1 MESEITDKLSFSDV
15 DLASLPQIAEAIYN
29 FARGY
34 KIWLF
39 KAEMG
44 GGKTTFISHLAT
56 FLEVE
61 DHVSSP
67 TFGLVNEYMSNIEG
81 AIYHFDFY
89 RIKNEQEAFEIGVEE
104 YFYSGKL
111 CLIEWPE
118 MIPSFIPDQFLLI
131 EISLSKELTKRNFK
145 ISKHGKGSF

>member
-1 MESEITDKLSFSDV
+1 MESEISENISFSDI
-15 DLASLPQIAEAIYN
+15 DLEGLSNVVAEIYD
-29 FARGY
+29 FGKSY

-44 GGKTTFISHLAT
+44 GGKTTFISRLCD

-67 TFGLVNEYMSNIEG
+67 TFGLVNEYMSAKAG
-81 AIYHFDFY
+81 KIYHFDFY
-89 RIKNEQEAFEIGVEE
+89 RIKNEQEAFEIGVED
-104 YFYSGKL
+104 YFYSGNL

-131 EISLSKELTKRNFK
+131 EIRLSREQTKRNFK
-145 ISKHGKGSF
+145 ISKHG

>member
-1 MESEITDKLSFSDV
+1 MESEISENLLISDL
-15 DLASLPQIAEAIYN
+15 DLEDLPQAAAEIYN
-29 FARGY
+29 FGRSY
-34 KIWLF
+34 DIWLF

-44 GGKTTFISHLAT
+44 GGKTTFISCLSE

-67 TFGLVNEYMSNIEG
+67 TFGLVNEYMSAKAGE
-81 AIYHFDFY
+81 IYHFDFY
-89 RIKNEQEAFEIGVEE
+89 RIKNEQEAFEIGVED

-118 MIPSFIPDQFLLI
+118 MIPSFIPDRFLLI
-131 EISLSKELTKRNFK
+131 EISLSNEQTKRNFK
-145 ISKHGKGSF
+145 VSKHG

>member
-1 MESEITDKLSFSDV
+1 MESEISENLEFSDISLE
-15 DLASLPQIAEAIYN
+15 DLPNTVAEIYDFGKN
-29 FARGY
+29 C

-39 KAEMG
+39 KAAMG
-44 GGKTTFISHLAT
+44 GGKTTFISSLCD

-67 TFGLVNEYMSNIEG
+67 TFGLVNEYMSAKEG
-81 AIYHFDFY
+81 KIYHFDFY
-89 RIKNEQEAFEIGVEE
+89 RIKNELEAFEIGVDD
-104 YFYSGKL
+104 YFYSGNL

-131 EISLSKELTKRNFK
+131 EMNLSSEQTKRNFK

>member
-1 MESEITDKLSFSDV
+1 MESDISENISYSDV
-15 DLASLPQIAEAIYN
+15 SLDQLPSLIPEIYDFGKDEN
-29 FARGY
+29 
-34 KIWLF
+34 IWLF
-39 KAEMG
+39 KAQMG
-44 GGKTTFISHLAT
+44 GGKTTFISNLCT

-67 TFGLVNEYMSNIEG
+67 TFGLVNEYYSDKVEE
-81 AIYHFDFY
+81 IYHFDFY

-104 YFYSGKL
+104 YFYSDKL

-131 EISLSKELTKRNFK
+131 EIELSDDRNKRNFK
-145 ISKHGKGSF
+145 ISKHG

>member
-1 MESEITDKLSFSDV
+1 MESEISENISFSDV
-15 DLASLPQIAEAIYN
+15 HLDDLPQTVAEIYS
-29 FARGY
+29 FAKNY

-44 GGKTTFISHLAT
+44 GGKTTFISHLCDY
-56 FLEVE
+56 LEVE
-61 DHVSSP
+61 DHASSP
-67 TFGLVNEYMSNIEG
+67 TFGLVNEYLSAKAGE
-81 AIYHFDFY
+81 IYHFDFY
-89 RIKNEQEAFEIGVEE
+89 RIKNEQEAFEIGVED
-104 YFYSGKL
+104 YFYSDKL

-145 ISKHGKGSF
+145 ISKHG

>member
-1 MESEITDKLSFSDV
+1 MESEISENISFSDV
-15 DLASLPQIAEAIYN
+15 ELSDLPQTVAAIYDFGKN
-29 FARGY
+29 Y
-34 KIWLF
+34 SIWLF

-44 GGKTTFISHLAT
+44 GGKTTFISKLCD

-67 TFGLVNEYMSNIEG
+67 TFALVNEYRSGKVGTIF
-81 AIYHFDFY
+81 HFDFY
-89 RIKNEQEAFEIGVEE
+89 RIKNEQEAFEIGVED
-104 YFYSGKL
+104 YFYSGNL

-131 EISLSKELTKRNFK
+131 EINLSHDRSKRNFK
-145 ISKHGKGSF
+145 ISKHG

>member
-1 MESEITDKLSFSDV
+1 MESEISENISFSDV
-15 DLASLPQIAEAIYN
+15 DLDDLPQVVSEIYN
-29 FARGY
+29 FAKNY

-39 KAEMG
+39 NAEMG
-44 GGKTTFISHLAT
+44 GGKTTIISHLCDY
-56 FLEVE
+56 LDVE

-67 TFGLVNEYMSNIEG
+67 TFGLVNEYMSKKMGE
-81 AIYHFDFY
+81 IYHFDFY
-89 RIKNEQEAFEIGVEE
+89 RIKNEQEAFEIGVED

-131 EISLSKELTKRNFK
+131 EITLSSEQTKRNFK
-145 ISKHGKGSF
+145 VSKHG

>member
-1 MESEITDKLSFSDV
+1 MESEISENISFSDV
-15 DLASLPQIAEAIYN
+15 DLDDLPQVVSEIYN
-29 FARGY
+29 FAKNY

-39 KAEMG
+39 NAEMG
-44 GGKTTFISHLAT
+44 GGKTTIISHLCDY
-56 FLEVE
+56 LDVE

-67 TFGLVNEYMSNIEG
+67 TFGLVNEYMSKKMGE
-81 AIYHFDFY
+81 IYHFDFY
-89 RIKNEQEAFEIGVEE
+89 RIKNEQEAFERGVDD

-131 EISLSKELTKRNFK
+131 EITLSSEQTKRNFK
-145 ISKHGKGSF
+145 VSKHG

>member
-1 MESEITDKLSFSDV
+1 MESEISENISFSDV
-15 DLASLPQIAEAIYN
+15 ELSDLPQTVAAIYDFGKN
-29 FARGY
+29 Y
-34 KIWLF
+34 SIWLF

-44 GGKTTFISHLAT
+44 GGKTTFISKLCD

-67 TFGLVNEYMSNIEG
+67 TFALVNEYRSVKMGTIF
-81 AIYHFDFY
+81 HFDFY
-89 RIKNEQEAFEIGVEE
+89 RIKNEQEAFEIGVED
-104 YFYSGKL
+104 YFYSGNL

-131 EISLSKELTKRNFK
+131 EINLSLDRSKRNFK
-145 ISKHGKGSF
+145 ISKHG

>member
-1 MESEITDKLSFSDV
+1 MESEISNNLLFSDINV
-15 DLASLPQIAEAIYN
+15 EDLPNIVADIYEFGEN
-29 FARGY
+29 HN
-34 KIWLF
+34 IWLF

-44 GGKTTFISHLAT
+44 GGKTTFISSLCN

-67 TFGLVNEYMSNIEG
+67 TFGLVNEYMSPHAGE
-81 AIYHFDFY
+81 IYHFDFY
-89 RIKNEQEAFEIGVEE
+89 RVKNEQEAFEIGVED
-104 YFYSGKL
+104 YFYSNNL

-131 EISLSKELTKRNFK
+131 EINLSDELTKRNFK
-145 ISKHGKGSF
+145 ISKHG

>member
-1 MESEITDKLSFSDV
+1 MESEISENITFSDIELV
-15 DLASLPQIAEAIYN
+15 DLPKLVAEIYD
-29 FARGY
+29 FGKSH

-44 GGKTTFISHLAT
+44 GGKTTFISHLCDY
-56 FLEVE
+56 LKVE

-67 TFGLVNEYMSNIEG
+67 TFGLVNEYMSAKIG
-81 AIYHFDFY
+81 GIYHFDFY
-89 RIKNEQEAFEIGVEE
+89 RIKNEQEAFEIGVED
-104 YFYSGKL
+104 YFYSNKL

-131 EISLSKELTKRNFK
+131 EISLSNEQTKRNFK
-145 ISKHGKGSF
+145 ISKHG